1 MPPPYGG
8 KMNSRTQNSLI
19 LSASSGFFMWGIIA
33 FIGPSAAAGGLLGS
47 ISGIEKLLALL
58 VGPVFIL
65 IGNVVMGYISD
76 LIGRKRVFVIT
87 MFAYGAGLLLV
98 VASSYLSDFFLF
110 AAGLA
115 ITQFGIGGEEPAT
128 LALLSENFSPN
139 KRAKY
144 LALAPNYSNIGS
156 AFIAGLFLISTVNE
170 GTFIL
175 ASAIIVIGIMIYSRL
190 RIPESYRWLGD
201 VGKKSEAEKEKEG
214 LNIEEE
220 GDRIKHPG
228 YLLGVSTL
236 AIIGVVQ
243 YLTFGLM
250 AYVVGP
256 YEFPS
261 ATLDAE
267 LTFVAVIGASVA
279 GFIAA
284 RYIVKGR
291 KSYTLWSYLGGFVS
305 MVAILALVPMLNNML
320 IFFPLLFINMMMS
333 EFAWVSR
340 TTLEPE
346 IFPTKIRAR
355 GIGLIRFFPMLAYII
370 SIFAMEQFTM
380 FQFILL
386 NVILWGF
393 GFLASVVW
401 YVAGFETKSIS
412 LDYL

>member
-1 MPPPYGG
+1 
-8 KMNSRTQNSLI
+8 MNSKTQNSLL

-33 FIGPSAAAGGLLGS
+33 FIGPSAAAGGLLGK
-47 ISGIEKLLALL
+47 ISGIEEVLALL
-58 VGPVFIL
+58 IGPIFIL
-65 IGNVVMGYISD
+65 IGNVAMGSLSD
-76 LIGRKRVFVIT
+76 YIGRKRVFVVT

-98 VASSYLSDFFLF
+98 VASAYLSNFILF

-115 ITQFGIGGEEPAT
+115 IAQFGIGGEEPPT
-128 LALLSENFSPN
+128 LALLSENFSPE
-139 KRAKY
+139 KRARY

-156 AFIAGLFLISTVNE
+156 AFIAGLFLVSTVNE

-175 ASAIIVIGIMIYSRL
+175 ASALIVIGIMVYARMK
-190 RIPESYRWLGD
+190 IPESFRWLGEA
-201 VGKKSEAEKEKEG
+201 GKEADAKKEKEG
-214 LNIEEE
+214 LIIENE
-220 GDRIKHPG
+220 GERIKHPG

-236 AIIGVVQ
+236 VIIGIVQ

-250 AYVVGP
+250 AYVIGP
-256 YEFPS
+256 YEFAS
-261 ATLDAE
+261 ATVDAE

-284 RYIVKGR
+284 KYIVRGR
-291 KSYTLWSYLGGFVS
+291 KSYTLWSYFGGFAS
-305 MVAILALVPMLNNML
+305 MIAILALVPELNNMF
-320 IFFPLLFINMMMS
+320 IFLPLLFINMMMS

-346 IFPTKIRAR
+346 IFPTKIRAT

-370 SIFAMEQFTM
+370 SIYTTASFTM
-380 FQFILL
+380 FQFVLF
-386 NVILWGF
+386 NVLLWGF
-393 GFLASVVW
+393 GFIVSAVW